1 MKKQLVFIDND
12 HKERAEQDSVRAKQ
26 VLRHCSDIPTSYLDE
41 MKVIHDF
48 HFMEK
53 EEKYDILFNES
64 NAIVTWSM
72 YTRTHF
78 NSLGKLEFFLE
89 RAASNEITGMIYL
102 DTSMNLEKD
111 LDPKQSNNGVA
122 ILSAIETNYIISFD
136 YDDDVSKT
144 HRLRVDLT
152 KGLYQ
157 PCFKRQHITL
167 SRLLPDLKYG
177 F

>member
-12 HKERAEQDSVRAKQ
+12 HKERAEEDAVRAKQ
-26 VLRHCSDIPTSYLDE
+26 VLKHCSDIPAEYLNE

-48 HFMEK
+48 HFMERK
-53 EEKYDILFNES
+53 EKYDILFDEN
-64 NAIVTWSM
+64 NVIVTWSM

-78 NSLGKLEFFLE
+78 NSLGKLEYFLE

-111 LDPKQSNNGVA
+111 LDPKKSKYGVA

-136 YDDDVSKT
+136 YDDNICQS

-152 KGLYQ
+152 KGLYKS
-157 PCFKRQHITL
+157 CFKREHLHL
-167 SRLLPDLKYG
+167 SQLFD
-177 F
+177 